1 MFFPGK
7 IRGYSVSPSCIL
19 LLALAA
25 YLQAGLSEKL
35 TMTDGHSSHVGGMF
49 WVCHLGFE
57 SLGSKRGE
65 FWSAS
70 GGTSFTVGEEW
81 RGSSG
86 QSRVCALVSLSSHEV
101 CFVGIRGGCVREEV
115 AQESTASSSISGLR
129 PVSVLSPPLTSEQR
143 EVENHWAV
151 NSLLPFDIFLR

>member
-1 MFFPGK
+1 MFFLGK

-25 YLQAGLSEKL
+25 YLQAGLSEEL
-35 TMTDGHSSHVGGMF
+35 TVADGHSSHVGGMF

-70 GGTSFTVGEEW
+70 GGTSFTVGEECSSQ

-86 QSRVCALVSLSSHEV
+86 QSGVCALVSLSSREV
-101 CFVGIRGGCVREEV
+101 CFVGTRGGCVREEV
-115 AQESTASSSISGLR
+115 AQESTAVCLKYY
-129 PVSVLSPPLTSEQR
+129 PVAFLVCGQFLSFLPL
-143 EVENHWAV
+143 
-151 NSLLPFDIFLR
+151 